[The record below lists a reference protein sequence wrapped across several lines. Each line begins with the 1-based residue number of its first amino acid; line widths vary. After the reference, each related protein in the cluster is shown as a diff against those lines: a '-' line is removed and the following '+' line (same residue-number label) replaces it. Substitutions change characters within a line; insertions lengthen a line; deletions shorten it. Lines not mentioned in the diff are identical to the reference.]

1 MHLII
6 TPSKLTYH
14 KLILSFAINTI
25 PIQTGAN
32 LENLWNDISENLKGA
47 FQDAEKNKKEGL
59 VKLASIPHLLS
70 FLKEMNA
77 DDLLL
82 LLDQA
87 RKIKKRKNPKFPAIN
102 GDFYDTQDLLTNDD
116 RKLLADVRE
125 FMVKKI
131 EPIANEYWAKA
142 EFPFQIIADMKKLNI
157 IGLTM
162 DKSVGGQERS
172 YLLEGMIGQEI
183 ARVDTS
189 MCTFFG
195 VHSGLAMNSIDMCG
209 SDEQR
214 KQFLPSMISLDKIGA
229 FGLTEPDVGSA
240 ASMGLKTTCKRDG
253 DTWTITGQKKWIG
266 NATFA
271 DYIIIWAKDE
281 ADHHVKG
288 FIVDRETPG
297 LTTEKIEH
305 KLSLRTVQNAL
316 ITLKDCK
323 VKEERRLQKAN
334 TFKDTAAVL
343 KKTRAGVAWQAV
355 GCARGAYEN
364 TLAYTLKREQFGR
377 PIAGFQMTQ
386 DMLAHMLSQITAMQC
401 MVSRLSQLQD
411 LDKLSDEQASLAKIF
426 CTVNCRQVTSMS
438 RELMGGN
445 GILLSHNVARFLADA
460 EALYSY
466 EGTKQINSLVV
477 GRAITGMSAFT

>member
-1 MHLII
+1 
-6 TPSKLTYH
+6 
-14 KLILSFAINTI
+14 
-25 PIQTGAN
+25 
-32 LENLWNDISENLKGA
+32 LEKFWNDLSIKVA
-47 FQDAEKNKKEGL
+47 GL
-59 VKLASIPHLLS
+59 PHLVS
-70 FLKEMNA
+70 FLQETNA

-87 RKIKKRKNPKFPAIN
+87 RKIKKRKNQKFPAIN
-102 GDFYDTQDLLTNDD
+102 SDFYEIQGLLTDDD
-116 RKLLADVRE
+116 RKTLADVRQ
-125 FMVKKI
+125 FMLTEVQ
-131 EPIANEYWAKA
+131 PIANEYWLKA
-142 EFPFQIIADMKKLNI
+142 EFPFQVIEGMKKLNI
-157 IGLTM
+157 AGLTF
-162 DKSVGGQERS
+162 DKSVGGHGRS
-172 YLLEGMIGQEI
+172 YLLEGMIGEEI
-183 ARVDTS
+183 ARTDTS
-189 MCTFFG
+189 ICTFWG
-195 VHSGLAMNSIDMCG
+195 VHCGLAMTSIDMCG

-214 KQFLPSMISLDKIGA
+214 QKFLPEMIAMNKIGA

-281 ADHHVKG
+281 ADHQVKG

-297 LTTEKIEH
+297 LTTEKIQD
-305 KLSLRTVQNAL
+305 KMSLRTVQNAL
-316 ITLKDCK
+316 ITLKECK
-323 VKEERRLQKAN
+323 IPEERRLQKAN
-334 TFKDTAAVL
+334 SFKDTAGVL

-355 GCARGAYEN
+355 GCAKGAYEN
-364 TLAYTLKREQFGR
+364 TLAYTMKREQFGR

-386 DMLAHMLSQITAMQC
+386 DMLAQMLSQLTAMQC

-411 LDKLSDEQASLAKIF
+411 LGKISDEQASLAKIF
-426 CTVNCRQVTSMS
+426 CTVNCRQITSMT

-445 GILLSHNVARFLADA
+445 GILISNNVGRFLADA